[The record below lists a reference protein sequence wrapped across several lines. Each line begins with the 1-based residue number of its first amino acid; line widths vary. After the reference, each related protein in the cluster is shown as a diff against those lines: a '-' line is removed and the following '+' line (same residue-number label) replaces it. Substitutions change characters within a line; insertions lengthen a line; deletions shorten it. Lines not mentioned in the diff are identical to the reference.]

1 MTLASVLIANRGEIA
16 VRIARTAADHGLRSV
31 AVYSDADAEA
41 LHTRIA
47 DEAYRLPGTAPAE
60 TYMNISALIDIAL
73 RAGVEAVHPGY
84 GFLAENAEFAAAV
97 AEAGLTWIGPS
108 PEVIEKLGNK
118 VTAREI
124 ALSVDAPLA
133 PGSDGP
139 VADWEEAHAFAE
151 EHGLPIAI
159 KAAYGGGGRG
169 LKVVHEL
176 DDVEDAFA
184 AAGREAVAAFG
195 RGECFVEKFLVR
207 PRHVEAQI
215 LADTH
220 GSTAVVGLRDC
231 SLQRRNQK
239 LVEEAPAPFLT
250 AEQEDTIRSAAVR
263 ICREAGYVGAG
274 TVEFLIAADGTI
286 SFLEVNTRL
295 QVEHPVTEMTTG
307 VDLVGE
313 QFRIAAGLP
322 LSFAAGGAA
331 AEDAGEITVP
341 QLGHAIEFRLNA
353 EDVANGYVPCPG
365 TITRFEAPTGPGI
378 RVDTGVTSGSTI
390 PGAYDSM
397 MAKLIVFG
405 ADRHQ
410 AITRARQALRELVID
425 GVATVVPFHQAV
437 LDHPD
442 FAESFAVHTTWIEND
457 FAAQFERTAAFAD
470 HRDSQPLTRFGIE
483 VDGRRVELGLPAGLL
498 SRLADRGTGTSATG
512 TSGTDAAGSGTSTSG
527 ADTAAETRGAGDGP
541 GTSVAEVTSPYAG
554 SFVTWKV
561 SDGEAVEAGQT
572 VAVIEAMKMESNV
585 AAPVAGTIS
594 CAALSAGDE
603 VAAGQVLAEIS

>member
-1 MTLASVLIANRGEIA
+1 MTLSSVLIANRGEIA
-16 VRIARTAADHGLRSV
+16 VRIARAAADHGLRSV
-31 AVYSDADAEA
+31 AVYSDADADA
-41 LHTRIA
+41 LHARIA
-47 DEAYRLPGTAPAE
+47 DEAHRLPGTAPAE
-60 TYMNISALIDIAL
+60 TYMNIPALIETAL
-73 RAGVEAVHPGY
+73 RSGVDAVHPGY
-84 GFLAENAEFAAAV
+84 GFLAENAAFASAV
-97 AEAGLTWIGPS
+97 TEAGLTWIGPS
-108 PEVIEKLGNK
+108 AEVIEKLGNK

-139 VADWEEAHAFAE
+139 VEDWEEAHAFAE

-176 DDVEDAFA
+176 ADVEDAFA

-220 GSTAVVGLRDC
+220 GNTVVIGLRDC

-250 AEQEDTIRSAAVR
+250 SEQEATIREGAVK
-263 ICREAGYVGAG
+263 ICQAAGYVGAG
-274 TVEFLIAADGTI
+274 TVEFLIAEDGTI

-322 LSFAAGGAA
+322 LSFADGDASDGNAAGG
-331 AEDAGEITVP
+331 DSEITVP

-405 ADRHQ
+405 ADRDQ
-410 AITRARQALRELVID
+410 AITRARQALRELVIE
-425 GVATVVPFHQAV
+425 GVATVVPFHRAV
-437 LDHPD
+437 LEHSD
-442 FAESFAVHTTWIEND
+442 FADDFAVHTTWIEND
-457 FAAQFERTAAFAD
+457 FAEQFERTEVFAD
-470 HRDSQPLTRFGIE
+470 QRDGQPLTRFGVE
-483 VDGRRVELGLPAGLL
+483 LDGKRVELGLPAELL
-498 SRLADRGTGTSATG
+498 SRLASPAPSGASTGEAQPAGTT
-512 TSGTDAAGSGTSTSG
+512 G
-527 ADTAAETRGAGDGP
+527 ADTETEASSTDNGADASG
-541 GTSVAEVTSPYAG
+541 AEVTSPYAG

-561 SDGEAVEAGQT
+561 ADGDAVEAGQT

-585 AAPVAGTIS
+585 SAPSGGTIACES
-594 CAALSAGDE
+594 LDAGDS
-603 VAAGQVLAEIS
+603 VSAGQVLARIS

>member
-1 MTLASVLIANRGEIA
+1 MTLSSVLIANRGEIA
-16 VRIARTAADHGLRSV
+16 VRIARAAADHGLRSV
-31 AVYSDADAEA
+31 AVYSDADADA
-41 LHTRIA
+41 LHARIA
-47 DEAYRLPGTAPAE
+47 DEAHRLPGTAPAE
-60 TYMNISALIDIAL
+60 TYMNIPALIETAL
-73 RAGVEAVHPGY
+73 RSGVDAVHPGY
-84 GFLAENAEFAAAV
+84 GFLAENAAFASAV
-97 AEAGLTWIGPS
+97 TEAGLTWIGPS
-108 PEVIEKLGNK
+108 AEVIEKLGNK

-139 VADWEEAHAFAE
+139 VEDWEEAHAFAE

-207 PRHVEAQI
+207 PRHVEAQV
-215 LADTH
+215 LADAH
-220 GSTAVVGLRDC
+220 GHTLVVGLRDC

-250 AEQEDTIRSAAVR
+250 AWQEATIRAGAVK
-263 ICREAGYVGAG
+263 ICRAAGYVGAG
-274 TVEFLIAADGTI
+274 TVEFLIAEDGTI

-322 LSFAAGGAA
+322 LSFADGDASDGNAA
-331 AEDAGEITVP
+331 CGDSEITVP

-405 ADRHQ
+405 ADRDQ
-410 AITRARQALRELVID
+410 AITRARQALRELVIE

-437 LDHPD
+437 LEHSD
-442 FAESFAVHTTWIEND
+442 FADDFAVHTTWIEND
-457 FAAQFERTAAFAD
+457 FAEQFERTEVFAD
-470 HRDSQPLTRFGIE
+470 QRDGQPLTRFGVE
-483 VDGRRVELGLPAGLL
+483 LDGKRVELGLPAELL
-498 SRLADRGTGTSATG
+498 SRLASPAPSGASTGEAQPAGTT
-512 TSGTDAAGSGTSTSG
+512 G
-527 ADTAAETRGAGDGP
+527 ADTETEASSTDNGADASG
-541 GTSVAEVTSPYAG
+541 AEVTSPYAG

-561 SDGEAVEAGQT
+561 ADGDAVEAGQT

-585 AAPVAGTIS
+585 SAPSGGTIACES
-594 CAALSAGDE
+594 LDAGDS
-603 VAAGQVLAEIS
+603 VSAGQVLARIS

>member
-16 VRIARTAADHGLRSV
+16 VRIARAAADHGLRSV

-60 TYMNISALIDIAL
+60 TYMNIPALIETAL

-139 VADWEEAHAFAE
+139 VEDWEEAHAFAE

-176 DDVEDAFA
+176 ADVEDAFA

-207 PRHVEAQI
+207 PRHVEAQV
-215 LADTH
+215 LADAH
-220 GSTAVVGLRDC
+220 GNTVVIGLRDC

-250 AEQEDTIRSAAVR
+250 AEQEATIRAGAVR
-263 ICREAGYVGAG
+263 ICRAAGYVGAG
-274 TVEFLIAADGTI
+274 TVEFLIAEDGTI

-322 LSFAAGGAA
+322 LSFADGDASDGNAAGG
-331 AEDAGEITVP
+331 DSEITVP

-405 ADRHQ
+405 ADRDQ
-410 AITRARQALRELVID
+410 AITRARQALRELVIE

-437 LDHPD
+437 LEHSD
-442 FAESFAVHTTWIEND
+442 FADDFAVHTTWIENG
-457 FAAQFERTAAFAD
+457 FAEQFERTEVFAD
-470 HRDSQPLTRFGIE
+470 QRDGQPLTRFGVE
-483 VDGRRVELGLPAGLL
+483 LDGKRVELGLPAELL
-498 SRLADRGTGTSATG
+498 SRLASPAPSGASTGEAQPAGTT
-512 TSGTDAAGSGTSTSG
+512 G
-527 ADTAAETRGAGDGP
+527 ADTETEASSTDNGADASG
-541 GTSVAEVTSPYAG
+541 AEVTSPYAG

-561 SDGEAVEAGQT
+561 ADGDAVEAGQT

-585 AAPVAGTIS
+585 SAPSGGTIACES
-594 CAALSAGDE
+594 LDAGDS
-603 VAAGQVLAEIS
+603 VSAGQVLARIS

>member
-1 MTLASVLIANRGEIA
+1 MTLSSVLIANRGEIA
-16 VRIARTAADHGLRSV
+16 VRIARAAADHGLRSV
-31 AVYSDADAEA
+31 AVYSDADADA
-41 LHTRIA
+41 LHARIA
-47 DEAYRLPGTAPAE
+47 DEAHRLPGTAPAE
-60 TYMNISALIDIAL
+60 TYMNIPALIETAL
-73 RAGVEAVHPGY
+73 RSGVDAVHPGY
-84 GFLAENAEFAAAV
+84 GFLAENAAFASAV
-97 AEAGLTWIGPS
+97 TEAGLTWIGPS
-108 PEVIEKLGNK
+108 AEVIEKLGNK

-139 VADWEEAHAFAE
+139 VEDWEEAHAFAE

-220 GSTAVVGLRDC
+220 GNTVVIGLRDC

-250 AEQEDTIRSAAVR
+250 SEQEATIREGAVK
-263 ICREAGYVGAG
+263 ICQAAGYVGAG
-274 TVEFLIAADGTI
+274 TVEFLIAEDGTI

-322 LSFAAGGAA
+322 LCFADGDASDGNAAGG
-331 AEDAGEITVP
+331 DSEITVP

-405 ADRHQ
+405 ADRDQ
-410 AITRARQALRELVID
+410 AITRARQALRELVIE
-425 GVATVVPFHQAV
+425 GVATVLPFHQAV
-437 LDHPD
+437 LEHSD
-442 FAESFAVHTTWIEND
+442 FADDFAVHTTWIEND
-457 FAAQFERTAAFAD
+457 FAEQFERTEVFAD
-470 HRDSQPLTRFGIE
+470 QRDGQPLTRFGVE
-483 VDGRRVELGLPAGLL
+483 LDGKRVELGLPAELL
-498 SRLADRGTGTSATG
+498 SRLASPAPSGASTGEAQPAGTT
-512 TSGTDAAGSGTSTSG
+512 G
-527 ADTAAETRGAGDGP
+527 ADTETEASSTDNGADASG
-541 GTSVAEVTSPYAG
+541 AEVTSPYAG

-561 SDGEAVEAGQT
+561 ADGDAVEAGQT

-585 AAPVAGTIS
+585 SAPSGGTIACES
-594 CAALSAGDE
+594 LDAGDS
-603 VAAGQVLAEIS
+603 VSAGQVLARIS